1 MQLDTKREI
10 PSRFYNCQQL
20 EMKGN
25 GWKSIPA
32 KTFEKLLLKKVNNDQ
47 DGGWEIEH
55 EKKRIFS
62 NYVNLQT
69 SKSISA
75 SFKNRM

>member
-1 MQLDTKREI
+1 MDGRAD
-10 PSRFYNCQQL
+10 P
-20 EMKGN
+20 
-25 GWKSIPA
+25 P
-32 KTFEKLLLKKVNNDQ
+32 KLLKNYYLKEVNNDH

-69 SKSISA
+69 SNSISV
-75 SFKNRM
+75 SFNNRIERKLFALKVYYLDVCI